1 MPADSPMVTLEV
13 PREVRVGDAVPMKLR
28 VANLGDRPLTLRLTG
43 RPIAFDLI
51 VTSADGTT
59 VWRRLEEATITMVL
73 QVRTLASGETLVL
86 EDVWR
91 QQAAGGARV
100 SPGDYAVTAAL
111 LTDAPI
117 PLRAAPV
124 SLRIVAR

>member
-1 MPADSPMVTLEV
+1 MVTLEV
-13 PREVRVGDAVPMKLR
+13 PPEVRAGDAVPMKLR
-28 VANLGDRPLTLRLTG
+28 VANTADRPLTLRLTG

-51 VTSADGTT
+51 VTSEDGTT
-59 VWRRLEEATITMVL
+59 MWRRLEGATITMVL
-73 QVRTLASGETLVL
+73 QVRTLAPGETLVL

-91 QQAAGGARV
+91 QQAAGGACV

-111 LTDAPI
+111 LTDAPT
-117 PLRAAPV
+117 PLQAAPV